1 MNTVEFLFMLATV
14 FTVTSVI
21 TVFRLIVHK
30 LGTDEYV
37 KKTEKKDLTTTI
49 KNVII

>member
-1 MNTVEFLFMLATV
+1 MNTPEFLFMFATV

-21 TVFRLIVHK
+21 SVSRIMIHRFAS
-30 LGTDEYV
+30 DEYI
-37 KKTEKKDLTTTI
+37 KKDKKDLTTTR